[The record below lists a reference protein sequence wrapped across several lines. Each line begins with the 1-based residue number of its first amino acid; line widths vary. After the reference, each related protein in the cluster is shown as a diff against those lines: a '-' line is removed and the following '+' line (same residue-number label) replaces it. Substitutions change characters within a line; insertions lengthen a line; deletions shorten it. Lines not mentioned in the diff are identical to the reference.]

1 MNTRYRFTLVLMLM
15 AFVLAVIETTTR
27 TSFGSATASEKD
39 LIRAANSSGFVTKSL
54 GARPD
59 GSANFDVQ
67 RLARRYL
74 GRNKRWIESRLEN

>member
-1 MNTRYRFTLVLMLM
+1 MSTRHRFILVLMLM
-15 AFVLAVIETTTR
+15 AFVLAVIETTTG
-27 TSFGSATASEKD
+27 TSFGSATPNEKD
-39 LIRAANSSGFVTKSL
+39 LIHAAKSSSFVTKSL
-54 GARPD
+54 VPRPD